1 MRVPRPKAEPHR
13 ANEYRFRHSSGRRL
27 HGAEENTEARRF
39 CATMRSSDSW
49 GKALNLA
56 VSSQQSFTGARAL
69 VVEDEEHLATG
80 LRRLLGRA
88 GVHVTVVRSVEAAR
102 AILETETRWDL
113 VLLDQ
118 KLPDGDGLQVLDR
131 LEQLGHRPAL
141 VAVSAHLQESKRS
154 LRLQAYPGVLL
165 PKPFD
170 RDDLLEAVADA
181 LLLAE
186 RDRKDSEREEPL
198 EGSSG
203 EHLAVLS
210 FGPISVDLVF
220 QTVTVE
226 GESVDLQPV
235 QFRILAQMLST
246 PGRALSVAELVET
259 ALRGTHGDGG
269 ANIRFQIHSLRRRL
283 GSCGKLI
290 ERAEGGYGVGLSNRN
305 DKRSLPT

>member
-1 MRVPRPKAEPHR
+1 
-13 ANEYRFRHSSGRRL
+13 
-27 HGAEENTEARRF
+27 
-39 CATMRSSDSW
+39 MRSSDSR
-49 GKALNLA
+49 GKALNLS

-69 VVEDEEHLATG
+69 VVEDEQLLATG

-88 GVHVTVVRSVEAAR
+88 GVQVTVVRTVAAAR
-102 AILETETRWDL
+102 ATLERETRWDL

-118 KLPDGDGLQVLDR
+118 KLPDGDGLEVLGQ

-154 LRLQAYPGVLL
+154 LRLQSYPGVLL

-198 EGSSG
+198 EASSG
-203 EHLAVLS
+203 EHVATLS
-210 FGPISVDLVF
+210 FGPITVDLVF

-226 GESVDLQPV
+226 GESVDLQPA
-235 QFRILAQMLST
+235 QFRILAQMLSN

-283 GSCGKLI
+283 GACGKLI
-290 ERAEGGYGVGLSNRN
+290 ERADGGYGVGLGSGS
-305 DKRSLPT
+305 DKRSLRP